1 MSDVRPRTPNRVR
14 TAIIDPVLGFIRAE
28 TTGGIVLL
36 AATLV
41 ALLWANSPVRGSY
54 DAVWETR
61 IGLGAGP
68 LELAGNLRHLVDDGL
83 MTLFF
88 FVVGLEIK
96 RELVVGALRDRRAA
110 ALPLVAAL
118 GGVLLPAAI
127 FLAVA
132 GVEGTRAGW
141 GIPIATDIAFAVGVL
156 ALLGRRVP
164 PGCKLL
170 LLSIAIVDDVIAILV
185 IAIFYSV
192 EPSTAWLWLGLA
204 GTAVVIMLR
213 RLGVGHI
220 WPYTLVGL
228 VTWYAVYRSGV
239 HATIAGVVLALLTPA
254 RPVHG
259 RDVLGR
265 LQRRLHPVSAFAVV
279 PLFAL
284 ANAGVD
290 LRGGALADATT
301 SRVAWA
307 VATGL
312 VLGKLLGIGTA
323 TSLAVRSRIGVLP
336 AGMTQR
342 DVWGVA
348 ALAGIGF
355 TVSLF
360 ITRLAYDDSALVDE
374 ATIGIFVGSLLSGL
388 VGARLLVRGHGR
400 GGERDIPPS
409 APTVTSS
416 LNPSSSGATST
427 EAGRGLYRDDRSPI
441 MDSALLTATRATG
454 TGRLRWP
461 AWWARSATRS

>member
-1 MSDVRPRTPNRVR
+1 
-14 TAIIDPVLGFIRAE
+14 
-28 TTGGIVLL
+28 
-36 AATLV
+36 
-41 ALLWANSPVRGSY
+41 
-54 DAVWETR
+54 
-61 IGLGAGP
+61 
-68 LELAGNLRHLVDDGL
+68 
-83 MTLFF
+83 
-88 FVVGLEIK
+88 VGL
-96 RELVVGALRDRRAA
+96 L
-110 ALPLVAAL
+110 
-118 GGVLLPAAI
+118 
-127 FLAVA
+127 
-132 GVEGTRAGW
+132 
-141 GIPIATDIAFAVGVL
+141 
-156 ALLGRRVP
+156 
-164 PGCKLL
+164 
-170 LLSIAIVDDVIAILV
+170 
-185 IAIFYSV
+185 
-192 EPSTAWLWLGLA
+192 
-204 GTAVVIMLR
+204 
-213 RLGVGHI
+213 
-220 WPYTLVGL
+220 
-228 VTWYAVYRSGV
+228 TWYAVYRSGV

-254 RPVHG
+254 VPVRG

-290 LRGGALADATT
+290 LRGGVLQDATT

-388 VGARLLVRGHGR
+388 VGATLLVRGHGQ
-400 GGERDIPPS
+400 GGGRDIPPS

-427 EAGRGLYRDDRSPI
+427 EAGRGLHCDERSPI

-454 TGRLRWP
+454 SGRLRRP